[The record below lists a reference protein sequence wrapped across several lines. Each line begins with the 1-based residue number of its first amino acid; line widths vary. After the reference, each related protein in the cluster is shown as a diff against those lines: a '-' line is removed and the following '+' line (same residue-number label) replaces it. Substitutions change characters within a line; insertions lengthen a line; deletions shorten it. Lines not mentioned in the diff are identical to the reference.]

1 MILLLDIGNTRLKSA
16 IWDGAM
22 RAGVAH
28 VHHDQPLQVFAEQ
41 SWPAV
46 SSVWIS
52 LVPRLSDVSAWTMVV
67 QRCCQLVP
75 QFAHS
80 TAHWQGL
87 HSAYTKPDNLGVDR
101 WLAMVALWHQQPAAF
116 CVVSAGTAL
125 TFDRVNAQGQHLGGI
140 IAPGLSATRNRLL
153 NVTLRSA
160 DTHDQPDAHQL
171 GRDSASA
178 IRQGALFS
186 ALGAIDRALHA
197 PGADANERRILS
209 GGDASELQAHLQGA
223 WQHRPAL
230 VLEGLLALAQSS
242 QHL

>member
-16 IWDGAM
+16 TWDGAM
-22 RAGVAH
+22 REGVAH

-46 SSVWIS
+46 SAVWIS
-52 LVPRLSDVSAWTMVV
+52 LVPRLSDVSAWTAAV
-67 QRCCQLVP
+67 QRCCKLTP

-80 TAHWQGL
+80 AAQWQGL
-87 HSAYTKPDNLGVDR
+87 RSAYAKPDNLGVDR
-101 WLAMVALWHQQPAAF
+101 WLSMVALWHEQRSAF

-125 TFDRVNAQGQHLGGI
+125 TFDRVNTQGQHQGGI

-153 NVTLRSA
+153 NVTQRSA
-160 DTHDQPDAHQL
+160 DTHDEPDAHQL

-186 ALGAIDRALHA
+186 ALGALDHALRA
-197 PGADANERRILS
+197 PGADANERRILT
-209 GGDASELQAHLQGA
+209 GGDAPELQAQLQGA
-223 WQHRPAL
+223 WEYRPAL
-230 VLEGLLALAQSS
+230 VLEGLLALALAAHSE
-242 QHL
+242 